1 MLYLRPPLVPMN
13 EPLPQPEIPDRAFFK
28 AAEVCD
34 LAKVQPYVLRSWEA
48 EFKDLGVARTG
59 AGGRIYRRV
68 DVDRV
73 LRIKHLLLVEGL
85 TLAGVRRKLDE
96 EQELP
101 LEELVLVPAASAP
114 APSPAHMPDV
124 ARARIGHVRAGLRAL
139 LALLE
144 APLAPAVASSG
155 APAPAF
161 DFGLAPAASSSV
173 VKPAKRGATR
183 AAGKTASP
191 ESVRSS

>member
-1 MLYLRPPLVPMN
+1 MLYLRPLLVPMN
-13 EPLPQPEIPDRAFFK
+13 EPLPQPAIPDRAFFK

-68 DVDRV
+68 DVERV

-96 EQELP
+96 EAEPP
-101 LEELVLVPAASAP
+101 LEELVLVPAAYAP
-114 APSPAHMPDV
+114 APAPAHMPDV
-124 ARARIGHVRAGLRAL
+124 ARARIGHVKAGLRSL

-144 APLAPAVASSG
+144 APLAPATASG
-155 APAPAF
+155 TATAAF
-161 DFGLAPAASSSV
+161 DFGLAPAASASA
-173 VKPAKRGATR
+173 VKPSKRAATR
-183 AAGKTASP
+183 AVGKTTSP

>member
-1 MLYLRPPLVPMN
+1 MA
-13 EPLPQPEIPDRAFFK
+13 ETLPQSDIPDRAFFK
-28 AAEVCD
+28 AVEVCE

-48 EFKDLGVARTG
+48 EFKDLGVARSG

-96 EQELP
+96 EAELP
-101 LEELVLVPAASAP
+101 LEELVLVPAASATASAP
-114 APSPAHMPDV
+114 AAMPDV
-124 ARARIGHVRAGLRAL
+124 ARARIGHVKAGLRAL
-139 LALLE
+139 LTLLE
-144 APLAPAVASSG
+144 APLAQAAVSG
-155 APAPAF
+155 AATAAF
-161 DFGLAPAASSSV
+161 DFGVAPAASAPAG
-173 VKPAKRGATR
+173 KPSKRTTTR
-183 AAGKTASP
+183 AASKTTSP

>member
-1 MLYLRPPLVPMN
+1 MLYLRPLLASMT

-68 DVDRV
+68 DVERV

-96 EQELP
+96 EGELP
-101 LEELVLVPAASAP
+101 LEELVLVPASSAP
-114 APSPAHMPDV
+114 VPTRVPDA
-124 ARARIGHVRAGLRAL
+124 ARARIGHVKAGLRSL
-139 LALLE
+139 LTLLD
-144 APLAPAVASSG
+144 APLAPAAAPSG
-155 APAPAF
+155 ATAAF
-161 DFGLAPAASSSV
+161 DFALAPVASAAA
-173 VKPAKRGATR
+173 AKASKRPATR
-183 AAGKTASP
+183 AASKTTSP